1 MASRLTT
8 GRAST
13 LTAVEKHSEITLPDG
28 STTQVHVASADES
41 TALVLVLP
49 AMGVPAGYYGPF
61 VDELARSGVS
71 AAVADYTGQG
81 ESRPLAGR
89 GQDLGYTELASTWLP
104 AVVAELR
111 REHPGP
117 VVALGHS
124 LGGHIVAA
132 HLAGDD
138 PVLDA
143 AGLIGSGTPYWR
155 HQQGL
160 KTLVQT
166 QTVGIIS
173 RVLGYWPGPRF
184 GFGGTQSKTLM
195 LEWSAFSR
203 TGRLA
208 PDGRD
213 IAPGLARRELP
224 LLVVD
229 LDNDTLAPPAA
240 VDELVGLFASA
251 EVERFTFAKAAGD
264 PGKPVDHYSFARSP
278 EVIGEQIAAWVT
290 GRVGEGARP

>member
-1 MASRLTT
+1 M
-8 GRAST
+8 
-13 LTAVEKHSEITLPDG
+13 EKHAEITLPDG
-28 STTQVHVASADES
+28 STTPVHVATADDP
-41 TALVLVLP
+41 TAALVLVLP

-61 VDELARSGVS
+61 VDELARAGVT
-71 AAVADYTGQG
+71 AAVADYPGQG

-89 GQDLGYTELASTWLP
+89 GRDLGYTELAASWLP

-124 LGGHIVAA
+124 LGGHVVAA

-138 PVLDA
+138 PVVDA

-155 HQQGL
+155 HQQGV

-166 QTVGIIS
+166 QTVGLIS
-173 RVLGYWPGPRF
+173 RVLGYWPGTRF
-184 GFGGTQSKTLM
+184 GFGGTQPQTLM
-195 LEWSAFSR
+195 LEWAAFGR

-208 PDGRD
+208 PGGRD
-213 IAPGLARRELP
+213 IAPGLAHRDLP

-229 LDNDTLAPPAA
+229 LDNDTLAPPSA
-240 VDELVGLFASA
+240 VDGLVVMFARA
-251 EVERFTFAKAAGD
+251 DVERFTFTKDAGD
-264 PGKPVDHYSFARSP
+264 PGRPVDHYSFARSP
-278 EVIGEQIAAWVT
+278 EIIGERVAAWVRD
-290 GRVGEGARP
+290 RVASRSRPSS